1 MSDFGTPPF
10 DAGFGRPS
18 PPTPPPGQA
27 GPVFQQP
34 YRPPTE
40 YASGSR
46 RDGGTSKPFLI
57 TLLFIAC
64 VVLGALLNWGLRQ
77 RSERAR
83 LFERNIEVEQSY
95 VTVLA
100 KRNDLASFL
109 TDPRTRF
116 SRLAGGQQAAGKSA
130 TVAWQQATGTGVLIG
145 EDVPLPSDGHVYALW
160 QIDGDARATLSGTFR
175 PEPGV
180 TLYHFQSGALGASG
194 AAGAEPGGF
203 RVTDE
208 TNERPQAPKGGAV
221 YETR

>member
-10 DAGFGRPS
+10 NAGFGRPA
-18 PPTPPPGQA
+18 TPPPGSG
-27 GPVFQQP
+27 GPPPFGQQP
-34 YRPPTE
+34 YPPTE

-46 RDGGTSKPFLI
+46 REGGASKPFLI
-57 TLLFIAC
+57 TLLFVAC

-116 SRLAGGQQAAGKSA
+116 YRLAGGAHAGGKA
-130 TVAWQQATGTGVLIG
+130 VTVAWQQATGMGVLIG

-160 QIDGDARATLSGTFR
+160 QVDGDARATLSGTFR

-180 TLYHFQSGALGASG
+180 TLYHFQSGAAAS
-194 AAGAEPGGF
+194 AAGTDPGGF
-203 RVTDE
+203 KVTDE
-208 TNERPQAPKGGAV
+208 TDARPQAPKLGGAAA